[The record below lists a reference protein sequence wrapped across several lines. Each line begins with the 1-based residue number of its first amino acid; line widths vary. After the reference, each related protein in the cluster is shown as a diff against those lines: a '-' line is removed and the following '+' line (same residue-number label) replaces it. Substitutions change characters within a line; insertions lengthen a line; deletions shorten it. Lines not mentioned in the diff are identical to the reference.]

1 MLHLEIYSPV
11 RLFAQSLVVA
21 LRGYDQFRVNDPAR
35 SFDDLLGHL
44 STRTPDVLLVD
55 VVSSDIVCNIALV
68 SDRWPLLPILA
79 IAVPDDPVEVVAC
92 AEAGFSAFLP
102 SGASI
107 ERAHDAIH
115 AAARD
120 EMICSGRVATTLM
133 REIHR
138 RPRPAPMPV
147 ETCLTARER
156 QIVPLLAEGRS
167 NKEIARELAISVAT
181 VKNHVHN
188 ILNKLGAGHRRAAV
202 ARVQASPALLHGAE
216 PNASERPPP
225 PGSGDLAGQRDKIRS
240 PFAKGAPAR

>member
-1 MLHLEIYSPV
+1 MLDLEVYSPV

-21 LRGYDQFRVNDPAR
+21 LGRFEKFHVADPAG
-35 SFDDLLGHL
+35 SFEALLERLGK
-44 STRTPDVLLVD
+44 RPPDVLLVD
-55 VVSSDIVCNIALV
+55 VVGADIARNIAV
-68 SDRWPLLPILA
+68 ISDRWPSLPILA

-102 SGASI
+102 RGASI
-107 ERAHDAIH
+107 ETAHDAIL

-120 EMICSGRVATTLM
+120 ETICSGRVATTLM

-138 RPRPAPMPV
+138 RPKLAPEPV
-147 ETCLTARER
+147 EACLTARER

-188 ILNKLGAGHRRAAV
+188 ILGKLGAGHRRAAV
-202 ARVQASPALLHGAE
+202 ARVQANPSLLHGAE
-216 PNASERPPP
+216 PFVSERAAGEAAPFVRRGAAPP
-225 PGSGDLAGQRDKIRS
+225 
-240 PFAKGAPAR
+240 